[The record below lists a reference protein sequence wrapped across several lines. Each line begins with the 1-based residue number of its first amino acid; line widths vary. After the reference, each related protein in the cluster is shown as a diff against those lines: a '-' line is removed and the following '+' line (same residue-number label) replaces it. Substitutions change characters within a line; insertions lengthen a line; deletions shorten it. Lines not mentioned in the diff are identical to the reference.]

1 MNVWA
6 RMSNIVVRE
15 ITTADPTGRFTS
27 DITWVQ
33 VLPVATIGGD
43 PTVVAPRWTYEN
55 NIFYPPQI
63 GNATVYI
70 QSGAQ
75 FSNLVTFTGNVF
87 INSGTGEIDESCWQ
101 QLAVVNISASN
112 STAHFVSYSSHI
124 FDLALNVGSV
134 TYVNSPI
141 SSYDGRGEFVGGEIA
156 APSKDAQVSE
166 TGSPGPDRTGLGNP
180 H

>member
-15 ITTADPTGRFTS
+15 ITTVDPAGRFTS
-27 DITWVQ
+27 DINWVQ
-33 VLPVATIGGD
+33 VLPVATFGGD
-43 PTVVAPRWTYEN
+43 PAAVTPRWTYEN
-55 NIFYPPQI
+55 NIFYPPQAGI
-63 GNATVYI
+63 ATVYL

-75 FSNLVTFTGNVF
+75 FSNLVTITGNVF

-124 FDLALNVGSV
+124 LDLALNVGNV
-134 TYVNSPI
+134 TYINSPI
-141 SSYDGRGEFVGGEIA
+141 SSYDGRGEFVGGEISS
-156 APSKDAQVSE
+156 PSKDTQQSE
-166 TGSPGPDRTGLGNP
+166 KSTPDTGFAAGAGLG
-180 H
+180 